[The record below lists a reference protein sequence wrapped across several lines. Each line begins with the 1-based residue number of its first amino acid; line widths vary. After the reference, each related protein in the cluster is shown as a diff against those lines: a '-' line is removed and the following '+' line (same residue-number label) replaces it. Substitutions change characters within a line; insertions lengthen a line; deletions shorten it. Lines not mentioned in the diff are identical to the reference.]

1 MKQRILTMA
10 AMVAALMMMTIW
22 SVNAQSGA
30 RIEANVPF
38 DFTAGD
44 AKLKAGSYSVTRIS
58 RNAFLLRNADLK
70 TSVVLQA
77 PVAIEQRREGSPARL
92 VFKRYGDSYFLA
104 QVWSDVRAEGRQLNS
119 SKTEESLAKQFKH
132 KNETARVVDVLA
144 TTR

>member
-1 MKQRILTMA
+1 MA
-10 AMVAALMMMTIW
+10 AMVAAVMLLTVL

-44 AKLKAGSYSVTRIS
+44 SKLKAGNYSVTRIS
-58 RNAFLLRNADLK
+58 RNAFLLRNTDLK
-70 TSVVLQA
+70 ASVVVQA

-92 VFKRYGDSYFLA
+92 VFKRYGDAYFLA

-119 SKTEESLAKQFKH
+119 SKTEESLAKQFKQ

-144 TTR
+144 RTK